1 MSIQN
6 PAKLIWNDMIWCEEL
21 SIQEMCFACNNCMQY
36 LWIRWTSN
44 KQSVLLLL
52 NVKFLLCTSFFS
64 LGWMIVYL
72 DGWMDRRTTTKKK
85 EEREIDRVKKDHVSF
100 LATFDVTLVP
110 YFFPVCF
117 YLVFVCLKLLLLITI
132 TTLYFI
138 TFKPTTRHESYILCA
153 VFYHY
158 LG

>member
-1 MSIQN
+1 M
-6 PAKLIWNDMIWCEEL
+6 
-21 SIQEMCFACNNCMQY
+21 
-36 LWIRWTSN
+36 
-44 KQSVLLLL
+44 
-52 NVKFLLCTSFFS
+52 
-64 LGWMIVYL
+64 
-72 DGWMDRRTTTKKK
+72 
-85 EEREIDRVKKDHVSF
+85 F

-153 VFYHY
+153 VFIITWVKTQEKCGDFFFQTCIKWKSKKEIADNDDMHIICAS
-158 LG
+158 